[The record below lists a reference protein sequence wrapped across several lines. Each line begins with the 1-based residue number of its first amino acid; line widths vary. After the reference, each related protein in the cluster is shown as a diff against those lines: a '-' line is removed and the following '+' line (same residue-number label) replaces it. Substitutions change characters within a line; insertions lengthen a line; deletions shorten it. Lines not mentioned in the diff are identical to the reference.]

1 MKKTTLAVALF
12 TASIVAGTS
21 AFAADGTITVTGEIG
36 GTTCSISAGSGAGP
50 GAGPNFQVDL
60 LKVQKSALLNPGD
73 TAGAKGFNIFV
84 GGPAADCPDGT
95 KVAVLF
101 ESTSGAVDPT
111 TGNLENKAPTNAANN
126 VQVQIFD
133 ALARAPMDLRTGKAS
148 TTVEVASGLA
158 TLPFSAQYIANKG
171 PAGAGLVRT
180 EVQYSV
186 TFP

>member
-12 TASIVAGTS
+12 TASIFAGTS
-21 AFAADGTITVTGEIG
+21 AFAADGTISVTGEIG
-36 GTTCSISAGSGAGP
+36 GTTCTISAGSGTGP
-50 GAGPNFQVDL
+50 GAGANFQVDL
-60 LKVQKSALLNPGD
+60 LKVQKSALSKPDD

-101 ESTSGAVDPT
+101 ESTSAAVDPL
-111 TGNLENKAPTNAANN
+111 TGNLKNTAPATPAANL
-126 VQVQIFD
+126 QVQIYD
-133 ALARAPMDLRTGKAS
+133 SLAKAPMDLRTGNAS

-158 TLPFSAQYIANKG
+158 TLPFAARYIANGG

-180 EVQYSV
+180 DVQYSV

>member
-1 MKKTTLAVALF
+1 MKKTTLALALF
-12 TASIVAGTS
+12 TTSIVAGTS

-36 GTTCSISAGSGAGP
+36 GTTCSISAGSGTGP
-50 GAGPNFQVDL
+50 GTSPNFQVDL
-60 LKVQKSALLNPGD
+60 LKVQKSALSNSGD

-84 GGPAADCPDGT
+84 GGTPADCPDGT

-101 ESTSGAVDPT
+101 ESTSAAVDPL
-111 TGNLENKAPTNAANN
+111 TGNLENKAPLTPAANL
-126 VQVQIFD
+126 QVQIYD
-133 ALARAPMDLRTGKAS
+133 SLARAPLDLRTGNAS

-158 TLPFSAQYIANKG
+158 TLPFAARYIANGG